1 MNGKDEISLII
12 KDIEKNEIILSL
24 NVFKN
29 LKILLIKQ
37 LIIEK
42 LKNIKNINDIILY
55 YNNNICNDDMNIND
69 ICKKDKEI
77 ILFIKIKNK
86 SENKIKN
93 ENKEINPYKQKL
105 IDFYKKYAPDK
116 IKNVD
121 NILLK
126 YKNHEYKLFNS
137 LYEVYNVDMSEYDF
151 CNKNFNP
158 LKSLYSDTILPYP
171 NIKPLDNISKCRYLL
186 PETDPEYIPLNYLNK
201 PKKEIKVKE
210 NIDVLTKITGM

>member
-29 LKILLIKQ
+29 SKILLIKQ

-42 LKNIKNINDIILY
+42 IKNIKNINDIILY

-69 ICKKDKEI
+69 IYKKDKEI
-77 ILFIKIKNK
+77 ILFVKIKIK
-86 SENKIKN
+86 SKN

-105 IDFYKKYAPDK
+105 IDFYKKYAPNK

-151 CNKNFNP
+151 CNTNFNP
-158 LKSLYSDTILPYP
+158 LKSLYSDIILPYP

-210 NIDVLTKITGM
+210 NINVLTKITGI